1 VSAAW
6 IVVIVVSLATI
17 AIKGAGP
24 LLAGGRELPRAVA
37 GVVSLLAPAVLAALI
52 VTNALASGRHIV
64 IDARAAGVAAAAIAL
79 ALRAPI
85 LVVVVV
91 AAAAAALLRAIG
103 A

>member
-1 VSAAW
+1 MSAAW

-52 VTNALASGRHIV
+52 VTNALASGRHI